1 MNDVKIYK
9 SCKWCGVSLSRIVW
23 NSVFCSQS
31 CMQGCSSH
39 KTETAPQ
46 EPLPVYL
53 DQVAGDCLKGHP
65 HPNKHHE
72 QNKLL
77 ESIHSKL
84 NEIKELINLRKTRI
98 LIT

>member
-1 MNDVKIYK
+1 MIDVKSYRH
-9 SCKWCGVSLSRIVW
+9 CKWCGSTLSRVTW
-23 NSVFCSQS
+23 NSVFCSEA
-31 CMQGCSSH
+31 CMQGCT
-39 KTETAPQ
+39 KCKQQAAPHT
-46 EPLPVYL
+46 PLPVYL